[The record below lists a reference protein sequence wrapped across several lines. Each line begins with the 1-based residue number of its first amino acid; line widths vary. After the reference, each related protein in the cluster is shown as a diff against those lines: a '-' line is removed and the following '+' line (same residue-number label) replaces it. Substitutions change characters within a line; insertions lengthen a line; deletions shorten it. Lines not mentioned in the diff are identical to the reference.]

1 MYIISVGKY
10 RSPRQADRLE
20 TSRLAWSGPTESE
33 PKDSHVRI
41 LDAVGRIPAGCVSTY
56 GTVAESAG
64 LPGRARL
71 VGYVLRACPLSEG
84 VPWHRVINASG
95 CISVRRGP
103 GANEQR
109 RRLAGEG
116 VEVDAMG
123 RIDLSVYMAGV
134 DMLVSGHA

>member
-1 MYIISVGKY
+1 MSRAGK
-10 RSPRQADRLE
+10 PGKRLL
-20 TSRLAWSGPTESE
+20 SSAPTEPD

-41 LDAVGRIPAGCVSTY
+41 LEAIGRIPTGCVSTY

-71 VGYVLRACPLSEG
+71 VGYVLRACPLSDG
-84 VPWHRVINASG
+84 VPWHRVVNASG
-95 CISVRRGP
+95 RISERRGP

-116 VEVDAMG
+116 VEVDVLG
-123 RIDLSVYMAGV
+123 RIDLSVYLAGV
-134 DMLVSGHA
+134 DILDSGRA